1 MNFPVNLKFIESKTK
16 IYEKVDLIKDL
27 FEKGKYEKVKS
38 LIEEIRDKEE
48 YNLSKLTEQEKI
60 DLEKIQYET
69 YIKLDMYVEA
79 LENSGKFNLENGMYL
94 KSGKNYYDNFKAELN
109 SRNENI

>member
-1 MNFPVNLKFIESKTK
+1 MSHLK
-16 IYEKVDLIKDL
+16 
-27 FEKGKYEKVKS
+27 
-38 LIEEIRDKEE
+38 
-48 YNLSKLTEQEKI
+48 EQEKI

-94 KSGKNYYDNFKAELN
+94 KSGKNYYNRFKEELN
-109 SRNENI
+109 SRNENIWLHIFNCKYIILFFNNFNEIILII

>member
-1 MNFPVNLKFIESKTK
+1 MFES
-16 IYEKVDLIKDL
+16 
-27 FEKGKYEKVKS
+27 GNYEKVKS
-38 LIEEIRDKEE
+38 LIEQIRGENE
-48 YNLSKLTEQEKI
+48 HNLSKLHEDEKI

-94 KSGKNYYDNFKAELN
+94 KSGRDYYHNFKEELN
-109 SRNENI
+109 NRNENIWLKIFQFNIVN